1 MGMRLLGAL
10 ALVLGVV
17 AFAGPAFAGN
27 GNGNGNGN
35 NGKADDTAA
44 VSAPG
49 NSADAPGQLKKEDAA
64 STEAPATTTA
74 TTVAASTSSSP
85 TSNEG
90 VKPGNDTAHD
100 THAAASSTKTK
111 VYGNGQTAGHIAIQN
126 GASPSTV
133 LHGPGNSQPHKAAPC
148 SRGHEVDVHALKSR
162 RHRGSCGSV
171 PTPGHPGHDGGHNGS
186 DSGSDPGSNP
196 GSDPG
201 SSPGTSG
208 TTTVMAPTATKT
220 VSRPKASRSSSPSRA
235 GGAALAAVGR
245 PVRATLPFTGFPL
258 WIGVAAGIAL
268 LGLGLALALFA
279 GRETEREVGP

>member
-1 MGMRLLGAL
+1 MGMRLAGAL

-35 NGKADDTAA
+35 NGKAEGNAA
-44 VSAPG
+44 AAAPG
-49 NSADAPGQLKKEDAA
+49 NSADAPGQLKKDDAA
-64 STEAPATTTA
+64 STEAPAATSTTT
-74 TTVAASTSSSP
+74 TTVAASTGSSP
-85 TSNEG
+85 ASNQG
-90 VKPGNDTAHD
+90 VKPSNDTAHD

-111 VYGNGQTAGHIAIQN
+111 LYGNGRTAGQIAIRN

-133 LHGPGNSQPHKAAPC
+133 LHGPGNSQPHKASPC
-148 SRGHEVDVHALKSR
+148 SGGHEVDVHALKSP
-162 RHRGSCGSV
+162 RHRGSCGST
-171 PTPGHPGHDGGHNGS
+171 PTPGHPGHDGGHSAPDG
-186 DSGSDPGSNP
+186 GSDPGTLPS
-196 GSDPG
+196 
-201 SSPGTSG
+201 TSG

-220 VSRPKASRSSSPSRA
+220 VSRPKATPSSSPSGA
-235 GGAALAAVGR
+235 SGAALAAVQR
-245 PVRATLPFTGFPL
+245 PARATLPFTGFPL